1 VSPYSHLLQGLRPT
15 NVLVVEALLRLIYK
29 MSQRQNQSPATLMQ
43 DVPVLSTQKRAA
55 YQHFLKRGLD
65 LFGSS
70 VLLCLLSP
78 VFLVVTLL
86 VWISDGVPVFYARR
100 VVGCRG
106 EFNAYKFRSMLRNA
120 DAILAADPELRDT
133 FTRDFKL
140 KSDPRVTR
148 LGAWL
153 RKYSLDELPQLVNV
167 LRGQMSLVGPRMIS
181 AEELSKYGQYQ
192 ELLIGVKPG
201 LTGYWQV
208 RGRQDVSYEQRV
220 QMDVQYITQ
229 WSLALDLL
237 ILFET
242 PLRVIRGEG
251 AY

>member
-1 VSPYSHLLQGLRPT
+1 
-15 NVLVVEALLRLIYK
+15 
-29 MSQRQNQSPATLMQ
+29 MQ
-43 DVPVLSTQKRAA
+43 DVPVLGTRKRPAYEHLLKRAI
-55 YQHFLKRGLD
+55 D
-65 LFGSS
+65 LIGSS

-78 VFLVVTLL
+78 IFVVVALL
-86 VWISDGVPVFYARR
+86 VWISDGLPIFYPRR

-106 EFNAYKFRSMLRNA
+106 EFNAYKFRTMLRNA
-120 DAILAADPELRDT
+120 DAILAADPELRDE

-148 LGAWL
+148 TGAWL
-153 RKYSLDELPQLVNV
+153 RKYSLDELPQLLNV
-167 LRGQMSLVGPRMIS
+167 LIGQMSLVGPRMIT

-229 WSLALDLL
+229 WSLGLDLM